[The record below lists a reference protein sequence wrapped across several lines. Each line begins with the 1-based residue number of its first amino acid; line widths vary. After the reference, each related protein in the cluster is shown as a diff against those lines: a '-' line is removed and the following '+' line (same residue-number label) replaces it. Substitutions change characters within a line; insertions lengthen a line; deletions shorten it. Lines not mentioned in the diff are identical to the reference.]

1 MEVTKGGIIVLKNY
15 GQTEMELSP
24 YQGLYD
30 AIIPKEHIL
39 RRLKEN
45 IDFSFVNPMLKKQY
59 CEHFGRPAK
68 EPEMIF
74 KLLFLKKLYD
84 LSDERVISSSQTDM
98 AYKYFLGLAPE
109 DKMIDPSLL
118 TKFRKTRITEDILEE
133 LLKETIQQAISKG
146 LVKSGTIIVDATHV
160 EAAVN
165 AKSHTQVLRELS
177 KQFRKEIYKHEYN
190 LSEKFPDKPSIEAEL
205 SEEID
210 YTRQLLESVREGV
223 EQSSNKEIR
232 DLYNRIKELLDSE
245 KIYKIRSK
253 DDEDARFGHKTP
265 TKKFFGYKTH
275 IAMSDDRIITGIEVT
290 DGAQNDGK
298 QLPKLIEKSKKN
310 GVDVKEVVGDM
321 AYVSDDNLEACEKEE
336 VVLYAKTNCA
346 VAAAAKVNLDEGFVY
361 NKDAHM
367 LQCPAGHLAM
377 RERKR
382 IGEAGNTHYTYAFS
396 KKKCRGCPLWD
407 TCPVHKGTE
416 YTYSYTEPNQDH
428 RARLEFENSE
438 EFNKKLEVRHRIEE
452 KNGEMKTAHGFQRA
466 DSVGMVA
473 MRLQAY
479 LTAIVVNMKRIVAAI
494 SV

>member
-1 MEVTKGGIIVLKNY
+1 MLKDM
-15 GQTEMELSP
+15 GQMEMELSP

-30 AIIPKEHIL
+30 AIIPKDHIL

-68 EPEMIF
+68 EPEKIF
-74 KLLFLKKLYD
+74 KILFLKKLYD
-84 LSDERVISSSQTDM
+84 LSDERVVSSCQTDM
-98 AYKYFLGLAPE
+98 AYKYFLGMAPE

-133 LLKETIQQAISKG
+133 LLKETIQQAINKG

-165 AKSHTQVLRELS
+165 AKSPTQVLRELS
-177 KQFRKEIYKHEYN
+177 KQLRKEIYKHEYD
-190 LSEKFPDKPSIEAEL
+190 LSENFPDKPSVEAEL

-210 YTRQLLESVREGV
+210 YTKRLLESVQKGV
-223 EQSSNKEIR
+223 EHSTNKEIKE
-232 DLYNRIKELLDSE
+232 LYRRIKELLDSE
-245 KIYKIRSK
+245 KIYRIRSK

-298 QLPKLIEKSKKN
+298 QLPKLIEKSRNN
-310 GVDVKEVVGDM
+310 GIDVKEVVGDM
-321 AYVSDDNLEACEKEE
+321 AYVSDDNLEACEKEN
-336 VVLYAKTNCA
+336 VTLYAKTNSA
-346 VAAAAKVNLDEGFVY
+346 VAGAAKVELDDGFVY
-361 NKDAHM
+361 SKDAHR

-377 RERKR
+377 REDRYPAKN
-382 IGEAGNTHYTYAFS
+382 GNTYVSHIFS
-396 KKKCRGCPLWD
+396 KKKCKGCPLWD
-407 TCPVHKGTE
+407 NCPVHKGKE
-416 YTYSYTEPNQDH
+416 YSYSYTEPNQEH
-428 RARLEFENSE
+428 QARLEFENSE

-466 DSVGMVA
+466 DSVGIFA

-479 LTAIVVNMKRIVAAI
+479 LTAVVVNMKRIAAAI
-494 SV
+494 PG